1 MKKAILVVS
10 FGTTYPDTLH
20 RTIEAVEAAIAR
32 AFPDWDT
39 FRAFTSEVVIRRLR
53 QRDGVEI
60 DTVAQ
65 AMERLAA
72 LGYTRVAV
80 QSTHVLRA
88 GEYEKML
95 SQLEPYR
102 MQVQLSVGE
111 PLLHAEADYLAV
123 ADALLSWLPPME
135 EGEALVLMGH
145 GSDVSDNGEYARLE
159 GILRR
164 KSDRILIGTVEG
176 EPGLETVKHQ
186 LAEFPEIRRVLLAPF
201 MVVAGKHVCREMCGT
216 EDSWEEQ
223 LKLCGYTVRCDMQGM
238 GECPAIR
245 DLFVEH
251 CRQAIFETRQEE
263 TR

>member
-32 AFPDWDT
+32 AFPEWDV

-53 QRDGVEI
+53 QRNGVEI

-65 AMERLAA
+65 AMDRLIA

-102 MQVQLSVGE
+102 AQLEISVGA
-111 PLLHAEADYLAV
+111 PLLHDDADYAAV
-123 ADALLSWLPPME
+123 TDTLLSWLPAVEP
-135 EGEALVLMGH
+135 GEALVLMGH
-145 GSDVSDNGEYARLE
+145 GSDQADNGEYARLE
-159 GILRR
+159 ELLRR
-164 KSDRILIGTVEG
+164 KFERIMVGTVEG
-176 EPGLETVKHQ
+176 EPGLETVKHH
-186 LAEFPEIRRVLLAPF
+186 LTEFPEIRRILLAPL
-201 MVVAGKHVCREMCGT
+201 MVVAGKHVCREMCGG

-223 LKLCGYTVRCDMQGM
+223 LKDSGYAVRCDLRGM

>member
-10 FGTTYPDTLH
+10 FGTTYPDTLR
-20 RTIEAVEAAIAR
+20 RTIEAAEEAIAR
-32 AFPDWDT
+32 AFPEWDVY
-39 FRAFTSEVVIRRLR
+39 RAFTSEVVIRRLR

-60 DTVAQ
+60 HTVAR
-65 AMERLAA
+65 AMERLIA

-102 MQVQLSVGE
+102 TQVHLSVGA
-111 PLLHAEADYLAV
+111 PLLHDDGDYVAV
-123 ADALLSWLPPME
+123 ADALLHWLPPIE

-145 GSDVSDNGEYARLE
+145 GSDASDNGEYARLE
-159 GILRR
+159 EILRE
-164 KSDRILIGTVEG
+164 KSDRIFIGTVEG
-176 EPGLETVKHQ
+176 EPGMETVKRR
-186 LAEFPEIRRVLLAPF
+186 LAGFPEIRRILLAPL
-201 MVVAGKHVCREMCGT
+201 MVVAGKHVCREMCGA

-223 LKLCGYTVRCDMQGM
+223 LKEGGYAVRCDMRGM

-245 DLFVEH
+245 DVFVEH
-251 CRQAIFETRQEE
+251 CRQAIFEMRQEE

>member
-1 MKKAILVVS
+1 MKQAILVVS
-10 FGTTYPDTLH
+10 FGTTYPDTLR
-20 RTIEAVEAAIAR
+20 RTIEVSEADIAR
-32 AFPDWDT
+32 AFPDWDVY
-39 FRAFTSEVVIRRLR
+39 RAFTSEVVIRRIF

-65 AMERLAA
+65 AMARLIAS
-72 LGYTRVAV
+72 GYTRVVV

-102 MQVQLSVGE
+102 TQVHLSVGA
-111 PLLHAEADYLAV
+111 PLLYGDADYGAV
-123 ADALLSWLPPME
+123 ADALLHWIPPIA

-145 GSDVSDNGEYARLE
+145 GSDQSDNGEYGRLE
-159 GILRR
+159 AILRR
-164 KSDRILIGTVEG
+164 KSDHVFTGTVEG
-176 EPGLETVKHQ
+176 GPGLETVKCR
-186 LAEFPEIRRVLLAPF
+186 LAEIPEIRRILLAPL

-223 LKLCGYTVRCDMQGM
+223 LKLCGYDVRCDLRGM